1 MLKMKFRIIQIL
13 FLLFPLTIG
22 AQGDNVPPTRY
33 NWTNVANG
41 ITEGCTNDYD
51 RVKAIYRWICANIS
65 YDTSYSIY
73 HADECW
79 DYKRGVCQ
87 AYSELFYQIAGAL
100 GIKVYVVSG
109 RSKDR
114 TGSMDGHA
122 WVFAITDR
130 AKNAGVL
137 IDPTWGA
144 GSVNNGVF
152 TRKNDDMSW
161 FHVDPQIMIF
171 THYPTDQS
179 FQILGS
185 AVSYDDFLK
194 MPPVYP
200 EVLEFGLSANKIMS
214 HCRYGDGELP
224 EFFRYEG
231 KAHFYVESIPMLST
245 LRPGQ
250 TYRFQV
256 RSKSERFA
264 LICDNEFVYEK
275 DWTYSNGVY
284 TIDYVVPCGKTL
296 DLSWYDSRKKLYYPS
311 ICYKVASPT
320 ASDIRNL
327 EAKRPF
333 SMPEIKRLKGINKEY
348 MEEMGFDG
356 RRLLAAVRNGSVTS
370 LPELYQKDALTVVDV
385 PMNGTLRAGQTY
397 RFLIKPKRSGKWA
410 IINNGQWHYNWVK
423 TATGDMLEIT
433 VTPQQGVLKVSIQH
447 QSDGSYYGCLEYKVR

>member
-79 DYKRGVCQ
+79 DHKRGVCQ
-87 AYSELFYQIAGAL
+87 AYSELFYHIAGAL

-109 RSKDR
+109 RSKDI
-114 TGSMDGHA
+114 TGSIGDHA
-122 WVFAITDR
+122 WVFAVTDR
-130 AKNAGVL
+130 TRNAGVL

-152 TRKNDDMSW
+152 TRKYDDMSW
-161 FHVDPQIMIF
+161 FHVNPYLMIF
-171 THYPTDQS
+171 THFPEDAS
-179 FQILGS
+179 FQLLNNPVDINEFMQLP
-185 AVSYDDFLK
+185 AVEPGVSLY
-194 MPPVYP
+194 
-200 EVLEFGLSANKIMS
+200 GLDAEQLFR
-214 HCRYGDGELP
+214 HCRNNPSALP
-224 EFFRYEG
+224 EFYSTKG
-231 KAHFYVESIPMLST
+231 KAHFYIESIPLKST

-256 RSKSERFA
+256 RKKSERFA
-264 LICDNEFVYEK
+264 LICDNEFVYDNE
-275 DWTYSNGVY
+275 WEYSNGIY
-284 TIDYVVPCGKTL
+284 SIDYTVPCASELK
-296 DLSWYDSRKKLYYPS
+296 LSWYDKSEDTYYTTVKYVVS
-311 ICYKVASPT
+311 SPT

-333 SMPEIKRLKGINKEY
+333 SMPEIKRLKGVNKEY

-370 LPELYQKDALTVVDV
+370 LPELYQKEALTVVDV

-410 IINNGQWHYNWVK
+410 IINNNQWHYNWVK